1 VGGSPTLT
9 TDAVR
14 TGLWHPSPP
23 AAKTRWARGENDE
36 QAAPV
41 AHRADSGPS
50 LPQPFYAEESGS
62 HRANPSADSAIA
74 HTVLT
79 TPPREGNGFTDS
91 FDPAI
96 RPRHYGQVCTGQG
109 PSVAAVVRPPR

>member
-1 VGGSPTLT
+1 MAGHRL
-9 TDAVR
+9 AVR

-41 AHRADSGPS
+41 AHQADSGPS

-91 FDPAI
+91 FGPAI
-96 RPRHYGQVCTGQG
+96 RPRHYGEVCAWKVDSANFACPGFSQRF
-109 PSVAAVVRPPR
+109 A